1 MSRTYDMTR
10 RSNAV
15 AKTKAKI
22 IAATEMLLTTG
33 SLTDLT
39 LQAIA
44 DNAGVTVQTVL
55 RHMGSREGCLAA
67 VAKVVSERVDA
78 QRGRSEPGDVDAAI
92 SSVLDHY
99 EAESGLVLNLI
110 EQAGTGE
117 AFAAQAVESGRRYH
131 RNWVKRCFGPLVPAL
146 KPEITDALV
155 AATDIYTW
163 KLLRLDMGRS
173 KKAASAVMNRL
184 VRGLLEAS

>member
-1 MSRTYDMTR
+1 MSRTYDMTK
-10 RSNAV
+10 RSNSV
-15 AKTKAKI
+15 AKTKKRI
-22 IAATEMLLTTG
+22 IAAAEMLLTNG

-39 LQAIA
+39 LHDIA

-67 VAKVVSERVDA
+67 VAKVVLKRVDS
-78 QRGRSEPGDVDAAI
+78 QRGHTEPGDLDAAI

-99 EAESGLVLNLI
+99 EAESSLVLNLI

-117 AFAAQAVESGRRYH
+117 AFATKAVESGRIYH
-131 RNWVKRCFGPLVPAL
+131 RNWVKRCFGPLVPEL
-146 KPEITDALV
+146 KSEITDALV

-173 KKAASAVMNRL
+173 KKAARTVMNRL
-184 VRGLLEAS
+184 VRGILEAS

>member
-1 MSRTYDMTR
+1 MPRTYDMTN

-15 AKTKAKI
+15 ARTKERI
-22 IAATEMLLTTG
+22 IAATEMLLANG

-44 DNAGVTVQTVL
+44 DNTGVTVQTVL

-67 VAKVVSERVDA
+67 VAKVVLERVES
-78 QRGRSEPGDVDAAI
+78 QRGHTEPGDLDAAI

-99 EAESGLVLNLI
+99 EAESSLVLNLM
-110 EQAGTGE
+110 EQAGTGD
-117 AFAAQAVESGRRYH
+117 AFAMKAIESGRIYH
-131 RNWVKRCFGPLVPAL
+131 RNWVKRCFGPLISEL
-146 KPEITDALV
+146 KSEITDALV

-163 KLLRLDMGRS
+163 KLLRHDIGRS
-173 KKAASAVMNRL
+173 KKAARAVMNRL
-184 VRGLLEAS
+184 VRGILEAS

>member
-1 MSRTYDMTR
+1 MSRTYDMTK

-15 AKTKAKI
+15 AKTKERI
-22 IAATEMLLTTG
+22 VAATEMLLTNG

-44 DNAGVTVQTVL
+44 DSAGVTVQTVL
-55 RHMGSREGCLAA
+55 RHMGSREGCLAE
-67 VAKVVSERVDA
+67 VAKVVSERVDS
-78 QRGRSEPGDVDAAI
+78 QRGRTEPGDVDAAI

-117 AFAAQAVESGRRYH
+117 AFATQAVESGRMYH
-131 RNWVKRCFGPLVPAL
+131 RNWVKRCFGPLVPEL

-163 KLLRLDMGRS
+163 KLLHLDMGRS
-173 KKAASAVMNRL
+173 KKAARAVMNRL
-184 VRGLLEAS
+184 VRGILEAS

>member
-1 MSRTYDMTR
+1 MARTYDMTK
-10 RSNAV
+10 RSNA
-15 AKTKAKI
+15 AAETKERI
-22 IAATEMLLTTG
+22 MAATEMLLTNG
-33 SLTDLT
+33 SLADLT
-39 LQAIA
+39 LQAVA
-44 DNAGVTVQTVL
+44 DNAEVTVQTVL
-55 RHMGSREGCLAA
+55 RHMGSREGVLAA
-67 VAKVVSERVDA
+67 VAKVFSKRVES
-78 QRGRSEPGDVDAAI
+78 QRGRTEPGDVDAAI

-131 RNWVKRCFGPLVPAL
+131 RNWVKRCFGPLVPEL

-163 KLLRLDMGRS
+163 KLLRLDMVRS
-173 KKAASAVMNRL
+173 KKAARVVMNRL
-184 VRGLLEAS
+184 VRGILEAS